1 MGEKEARLKRTEENR
16 TIHSVLRGTML
27 VIATLLAFCAVP
39 GIARAADFNHAPW
52 ERVLQKYVND
62 QGRVDYAVLKANPA
76 QLDAYAAAL
85 AARSPRSHP
94 ADFPTSESQL
104 AYWINAYNALTV
116 AGVVENWRVTSVRK
130 IGWLPFAFFR
140 NKKFSVGGRLM
151 TLDDI
156 ENILRKEL
164 REPRIHFAIVCASN
178 NCRHLGRR
186 VYTAENANAL
196 LDEAARAYGNVPR
209 NLSIDATRNRA
220 TIPGIF
226 KWFREDFEE
235 YARRNNLSVTGNPP
249 LDFLRQF
256 ADDANRRA
264 IDVLKNPSVSY
275 FDHDWGINDLHAP
288 VDNLKAVKP
297 GGKE

>member
-1 MGEKEARLKRTEENR
+1 
-16 TIHSVLRGTML
+16 ML
-27 VIATLLAFCAVP
+27 VIATLLSFCTAR
-39 GIARAADFNHAPW
+39 GAARAADFDHAPW

-62 QGRVDYAVLKANPA
+62 QGRVDYAGLKANPA

-94 ADFPTSESQL
+94 ADFPTRESQL

-116 AGVVENWRVTSVRK
+116 AGVVENWPVTSVRK
-130 IGWLPFAFFR
+130 IGWLPLGFFR
-140 NKKFSVGGRLM
+140 NKKFNVGGRPM

-164 REPRIHFAIVCASN
+164 REPLIHFAIVCASN
-178 NCRHLGRR
+178 SCPHLGRR
-186 VYTAENANAL
+186 PYTAENADAL
-196 LDEAARAYGNVPR
+196 LDQAARAYVNDPR
-209 NLSIDATRNRA
+209 NLSIDAARNRA
-220 TIPGIF
+220 TIPSMF

-235 YARRNNLSVTGNPP
+235 YARRNNLSVARNPP

-256 ADDANRRA
+256 ADDVNRRA
-264 IDVLKNPSVSY
+264 IDALKNPTVSY
-275 FDHDWGINDLHAP
+275 FDYDWGINDLHAP
-288 VDNLKAVKP
+288 ADNLKAVKP